1 MVLGPDNRFGVTQS
15 WQDGNEGSILN
26 TTNFNQS
33 SSQYISGSYLGP
45 RTWEKNNQDEFYTG
59 IFSGSEIVVTTQ
71 SLNPGCGPYL
81 NANDTP
87 IVYKPIFFSL
97 STGLDQVVQQG
108 EFINQDNVPPAGTA
122 WIGSIQT
129 DNPISGQQ
137 QVYAIK
143 LSQDDVNGT
152 EVINYLDDFN
162 SLRLILPDATLPI

>member
-1 MVLGPDNRFGVTQS
+1 M
-15 WQDGNEGSILN
+15 
-26 TTNFNQS
+26 
-33 SSQYISGSYLGP
+33 
-45 RTWEKNNQDEFYTG
+45 
-59 IFSGSEIVVTTQ
+59 
-71 SLNPGCGPYL
+71 
-81 NANDTP
+81 
-87 IVYKPIFFSL
+87 
-97 STGLDQVVQQG
+97 VQQG

-162 SLRLILPDATLPI
+162 SLRLILPYATLPFNEGAVEYIITGRTIYSDHALLFVSQELGIQGNNYYRSIPQLVGPNLIFPAITSSLDNGG